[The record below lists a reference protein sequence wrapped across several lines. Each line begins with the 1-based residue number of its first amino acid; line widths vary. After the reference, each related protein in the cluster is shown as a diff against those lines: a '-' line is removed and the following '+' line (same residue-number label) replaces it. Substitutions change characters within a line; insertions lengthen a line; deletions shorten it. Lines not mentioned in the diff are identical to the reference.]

1 MPVSERGRSPATI
14 FIVATILIDS
24 IGFGVVI
31 PVLPRLVMEVGQFD
45 LAQATWMGGW
55 LSVVYAAMQFLC
67 GPLAGN
73 LGDRFGRRPVLLLSL
88 AGLSIDYL
96 IMGFA
101 PSLLWLFV
109 GRLLAGVFGAS
120 FSPASAALADITP
133 PEQRAKRFGLIG
145 ASFGIGFIIGPALGG
160 LLGELDHRAPFYV
173 AAALAGINFTFGLF
187 FFPET
192 LAKEYRRSFSLARAN
207 PVGALLS
214 ARKMRGV
221 LGLAGILLLWNIAS
235 MIYPATWAYFAIAQY
250 GWSNGMIG
258 VSLVLAGV
266 AMAIVQVKILG
277 PVVARFRERRTAM
290 IGTAVAATGYLTF
303 ALVPYTWV
311 GLVVVAIT
319 GLQAL
324 VQPSIT
330 ALMSQRAPADAQG
343 EMQGFIGSLNAI
355 GAIAGPLLF
364 NPALAWF
371 TSAEAPV
378 RFPGAA
384 FVIAS
389 AFALCAFT
397 ALAMTRKIRDQ
408 DAGSNIPSAT
418 GS

>member
-1 MPVSERGRSPATI
+1 MSGAQRVRGNATI
-14 FIVATILIDS
+14 FIIGTILIDA
-24 IGFGVVI
+24 IGFGIVI
-31 PVLPRLVMEVGQFD
+31 PVLPRLVMD
-45 LAQATWMGGW
+45 LGTVNLSQATWIGGW
-55 LSVVYAAMQFLC
+55 LSIVYALMQFLC

-73 LGDRFGRRPVLLLSL
+73 LGDRFGRRPVLLLAL

-101 PSLLWLFV
+101 PDLFWLFV

-120 FSPASAALADITP
+120 FSPATAALADITA
-133 PEQRAKRFGLIG
+133 PEERAKRFGLVG
-145 ASFGIGFIIGPALGG
+145 AAFGIGFIIGPAMGG
-160 LLGELDHRAPFYV
+160 LLGDISYHAPFYA
-173 AAALAGINFTFGLF
+173 AAALAGLNFIFGLF
-187 FFPET
+187 CFPET
-192 LAKEYRRSFSLARAN
+192 LAKENRRPFSLARAN
-207 PVGALLS
+207 PVGALLA
-214 ARKMRGV
+214 ARRLKGV
-221 LGLAGILLLWNIAS
+221 LGLAGILLVWNVAS
-235 MIYPATWAYFAIAQY
+235 MIYPATWPYFAIAQY

-266 AMAIVQVKILG
+266 AMAVVQVKILG

-290 IGTAVAATGYLTF
+290 IGAAVAATGYLTY
-303 ALVPYTWV
+303 ALVPYAWV
-311 GLVVVAIT
+311 GLLVVTIT

-330 ALMSQRAPADAQG
+330 ALMSQRAPDDAQG

-378 RFPGAA
+378 HFPGAA

-389 AFALCAFT
+389 AFALCALI
-397 ALAMTRKIRDQ
+397 ALGLAGNQ
-408 DAGSNIPSAT
+408 DRGSNIPPSM